1 MYNLFHNTYILG
13 ALGLPS
19 NFLKWSQIW
28 DVFLLLHLK
37 DGLPSVLQ
45 FVLEVVI
52 GTGTGIGEGLGS
64 KLEGFASFGVGSSRL
79 SI

>member
-1 MYNLFHNTYILG
+1 M
-13 ALGLPS
+13 
-19 NFLKWSQIW
+19 
-28 DVFLLLHLK
+28 LL
-37 DGLPSVLQ
+37 

-64 KLEGFASFGVGSSRL
+64 KFEGFDSFGVGSSRL